1 MSKKLYIL
9 IFFCLVVFTTGFF
22 SSCKSKE
29 ETEVVTTEKKLTYT
43 CPMHPQIISEKPGT
57 CPVCGMDL
65 VLFDKTNVSDNL
77 TLNESQRALANVTT
91 DTIKAGSFSSFKQL
105 NGRLVVNPEQTEF
118 VSSRVA
124 GRLENLY
131 VKETGVPVRK
141 GQTLYTIYS
150 EQLAALQQEYLIA
163 LAQVAAFPGDDKFR
177 QLADGARQKLL
188 LYGQTDGQ
196 LQQLRNKKQT
206 SPFISYASP
215 VDGMVAEL
223 FVTEG
228 QYVGEGSAI
237 LRVEGYNNIWVEA
250 DLYPAEA
257 NLVKKGDHVNVS
269 IAGSNLEPQSMRV
282 EFIAPALQSGSQLL
296 TIRGSISNPGNQLKA
311 GMQALVEI
319 PVSNTSTAITLPVD
333 AIIRDQNGAHVW
345 KETSAGKFEPA
356 MVETG
361 ADNFN
366 RVEIVKGI
374 NIGDVVVTSGA
385 YLLYSEFVLKKG
397 KDPMAGH
404 NH

>member
-1 MSKKLYIL
+1 MSTRLSIVF
-9 IFFCLVVFTTGFF
+9 IFIGTVLAMGFF

-29 ETEVVTTEKKLTYT
+29 ETEVTAAEKKLTYT

-65 VLFDKTNVSDNL
+65 VPFDKTNVSDNL

-91 DTIKAGSFSSFKQL
+91 DTIKEGSFSSFKQL

-124 GRLENLY
+124 GRLENLF
-131 VKETGVPVRK
+131 VKETGVVVRK

-163 LAQVAAFPGDDKFR
+163 LAQVAAFPNDDKFR

-188 LYGQTDGQ
+188 LYGQTEGQ

-215 VDGMVAEL
+215 VDGVVAEM

-237 LRVEGYNNIWVEA
+237 MRVEGYNNIWVEA

-257 NLVKKGDHVNVS
+257 SLVKKGDRVNVS

-319 PVSNTSTAITLPVD
+319 PVSNTSNAITLPVD

-345 KETSAGKFEPA
+345 KEISEGKFTPA

-366 RVEIVKGI
+366 RVEIVKGVSV
-374 NIGDVVVTSGA
+374 GDVVVTSGA